1 MAKYEYKIDAAA
13 VLDIGLIGPI
23 GKQAVFER
31 IWSHWGLSPLA
42 HFQICDISRP
52 SWRIA
57 SRIWS
62 ARCWDGFLIP

>member
-1 MAKYEYKIDAAA
+1 MAKYEYKIE
-13 VLDIGLIGPI
+13 VSICRSGSI
-23 GKQAVFER
+23 GKKAVFER